1 MPNNPTNPYNPNPVA
16 NNQPSTYVFGP
27 GFYLNDRTKMDLFEQ
42 ATMDYVEGIQQNIDT
57 LMKLYHDYPSW
68 SSKDKYYRLPI
79 LRVLLED
86 YLASMKTAI

>member
-1 MPNNPTNPYNPNPVA
+1 MPNNPTTPNNPNPVA

-42 ATMDYVEGIQQNIDT
+42 ATIDT